1 MRPENKYKNQ
11 SIDFIDITKLSEKQ
25 TSVLAL
31 EGHKTIENTE
41 NFKLRECF
49 SLLRHKS
56 LVLLA
61 CQIMKRQL
69 ICQKLVRKLLI
80 FSLLFFSVI

>member
-1 MRPENKYKNQ
+1 MWKPEARSSFCEVNLRPENKYKNQ

-49 SLLRHKS
+49 SLLRHK
-56 LVLLA
+56 VG
-61 CQIMKRQL
+61 MM
-69 ICQKLVRKLLI
+69 
-80 FSLLFFSVI
+80 